1 MNERPAAIP
10 ADLELDGRLV
20 DQAREDARA
29 IAREVLDH
37 VREHTTTSMERTA
50 LRLAGIDGVD
60 AEGTPL
66 PNLLVEQMGAGLGYG
81 AAYWLFNAVAA
92 TGLDPM
98 AVAGAVAEG
107 RIDLARVPS
116 APPGRV
122 RELGRA
128 AARAAVAA
136 VDARRQER
144 DALVGRLGNPPSPW
158 LYVIVATG
166 NIYEDVVQ
174 ARSAARM
181 GADVIAV
188 IRSTGQSLL
197 DYVPYGP
204 TVEGYAGTYATQA
217 NFRVMREALDG
228 VSQEV
233 GRYIRQVNYASG
245 LCMPEIATMGA
256 IERLD
261 MMLNDAMY
269 GILFRDINP
278 RRTLIDQYLSRRISA
293 RAGHIINTGEDNYLT
308 TDDAYEAAHTV
319 IASQFINEQFALSA
333 GLKPEQ
339 IGLGHAFQ
347 MDPEMTGGL
356 LAEIAQAALVRA
368 LFPGCPIKFMPPTK
382 YKTGNIFRA
391 HLQDALFNLVGVMT
405 GQGIQL
411 LGMPT
416 EALHTPFVGDR
427 YLALENARYVMNNAR
442 GLGQELALRPGG
454 RIGRRAGEVLERAA
468 GLLGEIRYLG
478 LWEALEQ
485 GFFAGVRRDREGG
498 KGREGVVL
506 READYFNP
514 FLEALE
520 GGGGDG

>member
-1 MNERPAAIP
+1 MRERPAAIP
-10 ADLELDGRLV
+10 ADLELDRRLV
-20 DQAREDARA
+20 DQARDDARA
-29 IAREVLDH
+29 IVGEVLDY
-37 VREHTTTSMERTA
+37 VQEHTTTSMERTV

-60 AEGTPL
+60 AGDTPL
-66 PNLLVEQMGAGLGYG
+66 PNLLVEQMGGGLGHG
-81 AAYWLFNAVAA
+81 AAYWLFNAVAT
-92 TGLDPM
+92 TGKDPLD
-98 AVAGAVAEG
+98 VARAVAEG

-116 APPGRV
+116 ARPDRV

-128 AARAAVAA
+128 AARAAMA
-136 VDARRQER
+136 VIDGRRRER
-144 DALVGRLGNPPSPW
+144 DALVGQLGDPPSPW

-217 NFRVMREALDG
+217 NFRVMREALDV

-245 LCMPEIATMGA
+245 LCMPEIAAMGA

-261 MMLNDAMY
+261 MMLNDAIY

-293 RAGHIINTGEDNYLT
+293 RAGHVINTGEDNYLT

-319 IASQFINEQFALSA
+319 IASQFINEQFALRG
-333 GLKPEQ
+333 GLKPDQ

-347 MDPEMTGGL
+347 MDPEMTDGL

-368 LFPGCPIKFMPPTK
+368 LFPKSPIKFMPPTK

-391 HLQDALFNLVGVMT
+391 HVQDAMFNLVGTIT
-405 GQGIQL
+405 GQSIQL

-442 GLGQELALRPGG
+442 SLGQELALRPGG
-454 RIGRRAGEVLERAA
+454 RIQRRAAEVLERAT

-478 LWEALEQ
+478 LWGALEQ
-485 GFFAGVRRDREGG
+485 GLFAGVRRDREGG

-506 READYFNP
+506 REGDYFNP
-514 FLEALE
+514 FLEELE
-520 GGGGDG
+520 GGGGNG